1 MLPLPPVIG
10 VLKNLQASVI
20 PSTTSLNC
28 HMTSG
33 CSGLPKFRQFVAA
46 MGSPPEQTMLR
57 QASATANFA
66 PSRGFLATR
75 YPGPS
80 KVIASAFLVPFTLT
94 TAASEPGP
102 SIVLD

>member
-1 MLPLPPVIG
+1 MIG
-10 VLKNLQASVI
+10 VPKKLQASAI

-28 HMTSG
+28 HITSG

-46 MGSPPEQTMLR
+46 MGLPPEQTILR
-57 QASATANFA
+57 HASATAIFA

-75 YPGPS
+75 YAGPS
-80 KVIASAFLVPFTLT
+80 NVRASAFFVPLTLI

-102 SIVLD
+102 NMVFDWTM